1 MSRWLLNLLSVAL
14 VASILAAVPLAYR
27 AYEPVHKNNR
37 AVEAMREHKYDE
49 AIALL
54 SEAMLGSPDN
64 KVFRENLV
72 AAYNSKAIELEKGS
86 GPAQPQKVVVTPVSN
101 HAAKTRIRCAHY
113 KRRPTG
119 DLDSIAASSN
129 AHRHPVFNRHQRIRS
144 AHEQRIPSRR
154 GVLAYSDLAG
164 A

>member
-54 SEAMLGSPDN
+54 SEAMLGSPEIG
-64 KVFRENLV
+64 R
-72 AAYNSKAIELEKGS
+72 
-86 GPAQPQKVVVTPVSN
+86 
-101 HAAKTRIRCAHY
+101 AH
-113 KRRPTG
+113 
-119 DLDSIAASSN
+119 
-129 AHRHPVFNRHQRIRS
+129 V
-144 AHEQRIPSRR
+144 
-154 GVLAYSDLAG
+154 
-164 A
+164 